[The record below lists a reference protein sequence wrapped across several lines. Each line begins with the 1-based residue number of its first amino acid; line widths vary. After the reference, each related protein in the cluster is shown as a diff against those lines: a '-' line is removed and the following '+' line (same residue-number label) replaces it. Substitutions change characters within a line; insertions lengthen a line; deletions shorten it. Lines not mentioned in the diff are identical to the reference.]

1 MNRTVYSRSVDVSI
15 DARSVLALPSAT
27 VSRMAARASNRK
39 AFVDIVLFQPL
50 CIVAEVN
57 RIIENIGDGGRVA
70 VIIVDERVQPR
81 CHPGKL

>member
-1 MNRTVYSRSVDVSI
+1 
-15 DARSVLALPSAT
+15 
-27 VSRMAARASNRK
+27 MAARASNRK
-39 AFVDIVLFQPL
+39 AFADIVLFPPL

-70 VIIVDERVQPR
+70 VIIVDERVQST

>member
-1 MNRTVYSRSVDVSI
+1 MANRTVYSRRVDVSI
-15 DARSVLALPSAT
+15 VSRSALALPFVA

-39 AFVDIVLFQPL
+39 AFADIVLFPPL

-70 VIIVDERVQPR
+70 VIIVDERV
-81 CHPGKL
+81 